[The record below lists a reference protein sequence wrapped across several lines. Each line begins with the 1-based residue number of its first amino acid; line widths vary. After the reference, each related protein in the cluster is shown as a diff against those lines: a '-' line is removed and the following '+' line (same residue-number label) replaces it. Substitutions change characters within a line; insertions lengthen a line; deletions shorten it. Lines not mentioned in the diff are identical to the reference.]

1 LTETQNA
8 TSGALPTE
16 PHHHK
21 SSFLALTIA
30 SVGVVYGD
38 IGTSPIY
45 AFREALRPVMEDGI
59 LTRAEVIGLVS
70 LIFWSLTIVVTI
82 KYIIFVL
89 RADNNGEGGT
99 LSLMALA
106 QKALGR
112 RTLALFVLGIMGASL
127 FYGDA
132 ILTPAI
138 SILSS
143 LEGLKLVTSAFDPY
157 IIPLAIVIIGV
168 LFSVQR
174 HGTAR
179 VGILF
184 GPICIVWFTTL
195 AALGVMHIS
204 DDPDILWALSPH
216 SAIRFLWNHGWLAFI
231 VLGAVFLAV
240 TGAEGL
246 YADMG
251 HFGRGPIR
259 AAWIWLVFPAL
270 ILNYFGQG
278 AMVLAHPEAIE
289 NPFFLMAPEG
299 WLLPL
304 VLLTTVATI
313 IASQAVITGAFSLT
327 QQAVQL
333 GILPR
338 MAITRTSES
347 QAGQIYVPA
356 VNTMLFVGVILL
368 VLGFQSS
375 ENLSHAYG
383 IAVTGTMCVTS
394 MLFYVIVRRI
404 WKFSRIAAIAT
415 VAPFLFIE
423 ISFLSANLLKLLNG
437 AYVPLLLAAALM
449 TIMWT
454 WRRGNRIV
462 KDKTRRESMK
472 LEELLEMLRKSPP
485 VRVPGTAI
493 FLTNDPE
500 VAPPALFHNLK
511 HNKVLHERLIML
523 SVFTSSYPRVPEES
537 RAKIE
542 AVDADVTRVILNFGY
557 METPNVPRA
566 LARLKKQGLKFDIM
580 TTSFFLGRRTI
591 VPDRRSGMPRWQDK
605 LFIALNRNAT
615 NATDFFQIPTGR
627 VVELGAQI
635 TV

>member
-1 LTETQNA
+1 MSDPQTA
-8 TSGALPTE
+8 TTGALPE
-16 PHHHK
+16 PDHHK

-30 SVGVVYGD
+30 SVGIVYGD
-38 IGTSPIY
+38 IGTSPLY
-45 AFREALRPVMEDGI
+45 AFREALRPVTVDGGVS
-59 LTRAEVIGLVS
+59 RAEVIGLVS
-70 LIFWSLTIVVTI
+70 LIFWSLTVVVTI
-82 KYIIFVL
+82 KYVIFML

-106 QKALGR
+106 QKAYGR
-112 RTLALFVLGIMGASL
+112 RTFAIFLLGITGAAL

-132 ILTPAI
+132 ILTPAM
-138 SILSS
+138 SIISS
-143 LEGLKLVTSAFDPY
+143 LEGLKLITSAFDPY
-157 IIPLAIVIIGV
+157 IIPLAILIIGV
-168 LFSVQR
+168 LFAVQR
-174 HGTAR
+174 HGTAI
-179 VGILF
+179 VGVFF
-184 GPICIVWFTTL
+184 GPVCVVWFIVLT
-195 AALGVMHIS
+195 ALGVIHLS

-216 SAIRFLWNHGWLAFI
+216 YALGFLFDHGLVGFI

-270 ILNYFGQG
+270 VINYFGQG
-278 AMVLAHPEAIE
+278 AMVLADPSTIA
-289 NPFFLMAPEG
+289 NPFFLMAPDG
-299 WLLPL
+299 WLIPL
-304 VLLTTVATI
+304 VLLSTVATV

-327 QQAVQL
+327 RQAIQL

-338 MAITRTSES
+338 MTITQTSAA

-356 VNTMLFVGVILL
+356 VNAFLFIGVILL

-375 ENLSHAYG
+375 ANLAHAYG
-383 IAVTGTMCVTS
+383 VAVTGTMCVTS
-394 MLFYVIVRRI
+394 LLFYVIVRRV
-404 WKFSRIAAIAT
+404 WKFSRRAAILT
-415 VAPFLFIE
+415 VAPFLIIE
-423 ISFLSANLLKLLNG
+423 LAFLAANLTKLLNG
-437 AYVPLLLAAALM
+437 AYVPLMLGAGLVI
-449 TIMWT
+449 IMWT

-462 KDKTRRESMK
+462 QDKTRRESVK
-472 LEELLEMLRKSPP
+472 LEDLLDMLRRSPP

-511 HNKVLHERLIML
+511 HNKVLHEKLIVL
-523 SVFTSSYPRVPEES
+523 SVFTSSYPRVPEEN
-537 RAKIE
+537 RAKVEEI
-542 AVDADVTRVILNFGY
+542 DPDVTRVILNFGY

-605 LFIALNRNAT
+605 LFITLNRNAT